1 MDAQVLVD
9 FAGRYF
15 PMGIALFLVV
25 FAVTAAT
32 KAFGRSEKRA
42 TLPTGSDSLLT
53 PSERSLFQALSALA
67 KDRYHLLTKVNA
79 ADVLKTGYGAA
90 TLRAAGNPI
99 KAAKA
104 KFDFLLCDPKTLKP
118 LVAIHLDDFGST
130 RDRMV
135 DMALAASAI
144 PLIRLK
150 AAKTYTAETLSA
162 LLDAHLD
169 DVTSEPA
176 QAAA

>member
-15 PMGIALFLVV
+15 PIGVALFLVV
-25 FAVTAAT
+25 FALTAVA
-32 KAFGRSEKRA
+32 KAFGTSEKRA
-42 TLPTGSDSLLT
+42 TLPAGSDSLLT
-53 PSERSLFQALSALA
+53 PSEQSMFQALSALA
-67 KDRYHLLTKVNA
+67 KDRYHLLTKVSA
-79 ADVLKTGYGAA
+79 ADVLKAGCGAA
-90 TLRAAGNPI
+90 TQWAAGNPI
-99 KAAKA
+99 HAAKA

-118 LVAIHLDDFGST
+118 LLAIHLDDLGST

-135 DMALAASAI
+135 DMALAAAAV

-150 AAKTYTAETLSA
+150 AAKTYTADTLGA

-169 DVTSEPA
+169 DVTSKPV